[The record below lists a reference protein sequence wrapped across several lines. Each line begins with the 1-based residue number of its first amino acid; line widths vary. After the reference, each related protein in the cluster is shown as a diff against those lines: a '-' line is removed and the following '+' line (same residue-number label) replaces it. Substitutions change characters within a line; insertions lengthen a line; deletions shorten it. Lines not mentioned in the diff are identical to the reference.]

1 LIGWGNLSFS
11 IQSTNL
17 SIKLTVTG
25 ELIMKW
31 LLLISLFGLQ
41 ILSTACSFQQQAQS
55 VAQRRPLEK
64 RQREFKLPTDY
75 DLRDRGYDPKTG
87 RSNTYDYKPRIEQ
100 VDEKSGKIAFKW
112 IGYDGKEKTVI
123 YQRADAVD
131 VIVSATVSKTA
142 EGLYLYTYKVE
153 NLPSSGSHLSR
164 FIVQNFAADSKP
176 IQIEGK
182 TPNCRDLILLDSFRN
197 TPCDT
202 TKMNLE
208 DFFFIGQMSNMIE
221 QFKEGNWIV
230 ISPLSPT
237 EQYEPGRSLEV
248 KIVSKAAPGVVKC
261 QAVGGERTMKGVGEH
276 MPSVLENLLP
286 GYEDFPKGYTVGPV
300 DNISSLSNAERIK
313 YLLDKLPQFNK
324 SGWITD
330 DIMQRYDKQL
340 KAGNLDSILKR
351 IESDL
356 KSEAITT
363 EVYAVVQAMK

>member
-1 LIGWGNLSFS
+1 
-11 IQSTNL
+11 
-17 SIKLTVTG
+17 
-25 ELIMKW
+25 MKW

-55 VAQRRPLEK
+55 VAQRKPLEK
-64 RQREFKLPTDY
+64 RQREFKSPIDY
-75 DLRDRGYDPKTG
+75 DLRDRGNEAKTG
-87 RSNTYDYKPRIEQ
+87 KQITYDYKPRVEM

-131 VIVSATVSKTA
+131 VIVSAAVSQTA

-153 NLPSSGSHLSR
+153 NLQSSGSHLSR
-164 FIVQNFAADSKP
+164 FIIQNFAADSKP

-197 TPCDT
+197 IPCDT

-208 DFFFIGQMSNMIE
+208 DLFFIGQMSNMIE

-230 ISPLSPT
+230 ISPLSET
-237 EQYEPGRSLEV
+237 EKYEPGRSLEV

-261 QAVGGERTMKGVGEH
+261 QAVGGERTIQGAGEH
-276 MPSVLENLLP
+276 MPFVLENLLP
-286 GYEDFPKGYTVGPV
+286 GYEDFPKGYTVGPTN
-300 DNISSLSNAERIK
+300 NISSLSNTERTK
-313 YLLDKLPQFNK
+313 YLLDQLPQFNK

-330 DIMQRYDKQL
+330 DIMQKYDKQL
-340 KAGNLDSILKR
+340 KAGNLDSILR
-351 IESDL
+351 SIENDL
-356 KSEAITT
+356 KSKAITT
-363 EVYAVVQAMK
+363 EVFAIVQAMK